1 MEKVVDD
8 SGQKGKLGIISKI
21 ALHFQGG
28 WSWSGSAPC
37 ASISENC
44 KSLKAHTK
52 TDTVSEV
59 CTHGQ
64 DYL

>member
-1 MEKVVDD
+1 MEKVVDN
-8 SGQKGKLGIISKI
+8 SGQKGKVGIISKI

-28 WSWSGSAPC
+28 WSGSAPC

-52 TDTVSEV
+52 TDSVSEV